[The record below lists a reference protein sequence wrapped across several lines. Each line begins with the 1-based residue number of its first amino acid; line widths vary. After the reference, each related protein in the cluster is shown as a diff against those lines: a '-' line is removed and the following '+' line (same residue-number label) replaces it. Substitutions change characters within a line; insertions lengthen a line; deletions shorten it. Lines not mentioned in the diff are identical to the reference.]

1 MSDRFYLGL
10 ILALGVFAML
20 FLFAPQLR
28 LLGRQ
33 RKRKKFEAWYEAGPK
48 LEPNLANNLA
58 ISCNFCGGRSVKKTL
73 VGSYPRKDLL
83 RKVEHQE
90 VDEARFFEYR
100 CAKCG
105 SLIYKERQCLLAPK
119 PVDSRINE
127 ASDFEQAKSWFMSGL
142 RAMEEQSYEK
152 AEIAFQKSLAL
163 VSDRSSTWT
172 NFAAARLKLKK
183 FEGAL
188 QAATRAVEIDPTNHE
203 GWLNRGLASAALGL
217 NNEAE
222 SFYQKAIDIE
232 PRNLE
237 VFINLGNLKKE
248 AGYVAE
254 ALANYEKAKTINPD
268 FEYLHGELLHTKMHA
283 CNWSDF
289 EISLRTIET
298 NVHRGLKSVKPFVAL
313 SLKDDPDLQ
322 LQAAMGY
329 SQDKFSEIKSLG
341 KFAKPKSG
349 DKICIGC
356 YSPDLNSHPVA
367 FLCAG
372 MFKTLDCHK
381 FELIA
386 FSFKNKPI
394 DPMQQRLQNEFDRL
408 IDVSAMSDLE
418 VARLSREMGINIAVD
433 LAGHTSGARQQIFAY
448 RAAPLQLNYLG
459 YPGASGMAEMDYI
472 IADSVV
478 IPPQFRQA
486 YSENVIYLPHC
497 FQVNDNLRAFP
508 SQKIS
513 RKSLGLPEDGVVF
526 CCLNNTYKIN
536 PTMFASWMR
545 ILQRT
550 QGAVLWL
557 IAEAE
562 MAVHNL
568 KAYALELGIDPS
580 RIVVSKRLPLEKF
593 QSSLA
598 CADLFLDTLPFNAGT
613 TASDALWAGLP
624 LLTCQGKS
632 FAARM
637 ASSILRAADLGELVT
652 TSLEEYE
659 ALAIELAN
667 NPERL
672 DALRQRLAAGRKTAP
687 LFNTQ
692 QTTRHMEQAFELI
705 HQRWLRGEP
714 AQDIRIAA

>member
-1 MSDRFYLGL
+1 MTDRFYLGL
-10 ILALGVFAML
+10 VLAIGVFAML

-48 LEPNLANNLA
+48 LEPKLANNLA
-58 ISCNFCGGRSVKKTL
+58 ISCNFCGCRSVNKTL

-83 RKVEHQE
+83 YKIEHQE

-100 CAKCG
+100 CTKCG
-105 SLIYKERQCLLAPK
+105 SLIYKERQDLLDPK

-127 ASDFEQAKSWFMSGL
+127 ASDFQRAKSWFISGL
-142 RAMEEQSYEK
+142 EAMEAQSYEQ

-172 NFAAARLKLKK
+172 NLAAARLRLKK

-188 QAATRAVEIDPTNHE
+188 NASSKAVEFDPENHE
-203 GWLNRGLASAALGL
+203 GWLNRGLASAALGKK
-217 NNEAE
+217 NDAE

-232 PRNLE
+232 PRNVNAL
-237 VFINLGNLKKE
+237 INLGNLKKE

-254 ALANYEKAKTINPD
+254 ALENYEKAKEINPD
-268 FEYLHGELLHTKMHA
+268 FEYLHGELLHAKMHA

-289 EISLRTIET
+289 EISLRSIET
-298 NVHRGLKSVKPFVAL
+298 NVHRGLRSIKPFVAL
-313 SLKDDPDLQ
+313 SLIDDPDLQ
-322 LQAAMGY
+322 LLAATKY
-329 SQDKFSEIKSLG
+329 SQDRLFEINSLG
-341 KFAKPKSG
+341 EFSKQKSG
-349 DKICIGC
+349 DRICIGC
-356 YSPDLNSHPVA
+356 YSPDLSSHPVA
-367 FLCAG
+367 FLCVG
-372 MFKTLDCHK
+372 MFGSIDRNK

-386 FSFKNKPI
+386 FSFKNKPA
-394 DPMQQRLQNEFDRL
+394 DLMQQRLQKEFDRWV
-408 IDVSAMSDLE
+408 DVSAMSDLE
-418 VARLSREMGINIAVD
+418 VARLSRETRIDIAVD
-433 LAGHTSGARQQIFAY
+433 LAGHTAGARQQIFAY

-459 YPGASGMAEMDYI
+459 YPGTSGMAEMDYI

-478 IPPQFRQA
+478 IPWQYRQA
-486 YSENVIYLPHC
+486 YSEKVIYLPYC
-497 FQVNDNLRAFP
+497 FQLNDNSRALP
-508 SQKIS
+508 SLKTNRS
-513 RKSLGLPEDGVVF
+513 HLGLPEVGFVF

-536 PTMFASWMR
+536 PIMFASWMR

-562 MAVHNL
+562 MAAPNL
-568 KAYALELGIDPS
+568 RAFALEQGIDSS
-580 RIVVSKRLPLEKF
+580 RIVVSKRLPL
-593 QSSLA
+593 QNYHSSLA
-598 CADLFLDTLPFNAGT
+598 CADLFLDTVPFNAGT

-637 ASSILRAADLGELVT
+637 ASSILQAADLGELVT

-672 DALRQRLAAGRKTAP
+672 AALRQRLADRRKTTP

-692 QTTRHMEQAFELI
+692 QTTRYIEQSFELI
-705 HQRWLRGEP
+705 HQRWLRAEP
-714 AQDIRIAA
+714 AQDIVIAA